1 MITVQI
7 NLKNSLNFKEKYPH
21 SYNINFPNIN
31 QHQSKYHVTKYVYST
46 YNANNIYS
54 ISSK

>member
-7 NLKNSLNFKEKYPH
+7 NLENSLNFKEKYPH
-21 SYNINFPNIN
+21 RYNINFPNIN
-31 QHQSKYHVTKYVYST
+31 QHQSKYHVTKCVYST

-54 ISSK
+54 IKSK